1 MTVAMAR
8 TAHHEDLP
16 PAGGISVDHEVTW
29 SETGASPDRSAGQ
42 PPLIRVAVT
51 QIEADGAMW
60 RRIIDTADRSD
71 AGRWQQLIA
80 RALAVPVPY
89 RPIPGSPIYHLR
101 LGDRDV
107 LIADHDLCGPLL
119 DLVTAVLAFGEAM
132 SYPRPSTLSLAG

>member
-1 MTVAMAR
+1 M
-8 TAHHEDLP
+8 
-16 PAGGISVDHEVTW
+16 
-29 SETGASPDRSAGQ
+29 
-42 PPLIRVAVT
+42 T

-60 RRIIDTADRSD
+60 RRIIDTANHSD
-71 AGRWQQLIA
+71 AGRWLQLIA

-89 RPIPGSPIYHLR
+89 RPIPGNPIYHLR

>member
-1 MTVAMAR
+1 VTVAIAR

-16 PAGGISVDHEVTW
+16 RASGISVDYEVAW
-29 SETGASPDRSAGQ
+29 SASGASPDSFAGQ
-42 PPLIRVAVT
+42 PPLMRVEVS
-51 QIEADGAMW
+51 QIEGDGAMW
-60 RRIIDTADRSD
+60 RRMVDTAGHSD

-89 RPIPGSPIYHLR
+89 RPVPGNPIYHLR

-132 SYPRPSTLSLAG
+132 

>member
-1 MTVAMAR
+1 MR
-8 TAHHEDLP
+8 
-16 PAGGISVDHEVTW
+16 IEVTEVDW
-29 SETGASPDRSAGQ
+29 
-42 PPLIRVAVT
+42 
-51 QIEADGAMW
+51 DGAM
-60 RRIIDTADRSD
+60 RRRKVDTAGHSD

-89 RPIPGSPIYHLR
+89 RPVPGNPIYHLR

-132 SYPRPSTLSLAG
+132 